1 MCSLPNI
8 PARDLEEITR
18 CRKNQTKKA
27 ETETVKIVVSD
38 DQPLEKSV

>member
-27 ETETVKIVVSD
+27 ETVKIVVSD
-38 DQPLEKSV
+38 YQPLEKSV